1 MHMHRSTSSTK
12 QNKTR
17 SSAKMDLRTIL
28 LALSIIT
35 VSSKV
40 LDTTVGLRRV
50 DQIDCKMRRSQQQTK
65 KNADLVDARRR
76 N

>member
-1 MHMHRSTSSTK
+1 
-12 QNKTR
+12 
-17 SSAKMDLRTIL
+17 MDLRTIL